1 MAHIEYPGLPRDYVM
16 EMVHRFYDEYY
27 FRPKQVYRIVRK
39 AFFNNGERK
48 RLYKEAKSF
57 MKLRAAR
64 NRYVEQTRN
73 APQPAMGAPEPRN
86 EEEPVEVGSE

>member
-1 MAHIEYPGLPRDYVM
+1 M

-39 AFFNNGERK
+39 TIFNHGERK

-57 MKLRAAR
+57 LKLRAAR
-64 NRYVEQTRN
+64 NRYVEETRRN
-73 APQPAMGAPEPRN
+73 SQPVESPATSQVQEV
-86 EEEPVEVGSE
+86 EVVEVGSE